1 MAADNAARTAMAET
15 VFTFSCPCCNKLIE
29 VDTRSGKARAARP
42 EEAKGGQDL
51 DSLLKSQKKDQQ
63 RLADM
68 FSSAKDSEAK
78 KTEQLDAQLKKAK
91 DEAKKDK
98 DTRPR
103 NIFDLD

>member
-1 MAADNAARTAMAET
+1 MADS

-42 EEAKGGQDL
+42 EEAKGGRDL
-51 DSLLKSQKKDQQ
+51 DNLLRAQKKDQQ
-63 RLADM
+63 RLADL

-78 KTEQLDAQLKKAK
+78 KSEQLASQLEKAK
-91 DEAKKDK
+91 QEAKKDK

>member
-1 MAADNAARTAMAET
+1 MADT
-15 VFTFSCPCCNKLIE
+15 VFTFACPCCNKLIE

-42 EEAKGGQDL
+42 EEAKGGRDL
-51 DSLLKSQKKDQQ
+51 DSLLKSQKKDEQ
-63 RLADM
+63 RLADL

-78 KTEQLDAQLKKAK
+78 KSELLEQQLRKAK

-98 DTRPR
+98 DKDQRPR